1 MKKDEKKP
9 RTLPAVSPTDY
20 EHLAAFR
27 HALREFLH
35 FSEEAALAAG
45 VAPQQHQA
53 MLVIRGR
60 RERDYLTVGELAA
73 QLKIKHH
80 SAVGLISRMEEEGLV
95 KKSADP
101 TNYRQV
107 RVELAARGQRILEK
121 LSPVHKAEL
130 ARIGPTL
137 RGILHQLEA
146 AT

>member
-1 MKKDEKKP
+1 M
-9 RTLPAVSPTDY
+9 LPAVSPTDY

-80 SAVGLISRMEEEGLV
+80 SAVGLVSRMEEERLV
-95 KKSADP
+95 KKSDDP
-101 TNYRQV
+101 SNYRQV
-107 RVELAARGQRILEK
+107 RVELAARGRRILEK